1 MIDINE
7 HSHGVIDCYGTPIVK
22 LQAKDF
28 DQHQADLI
36 ERCYWLKDK
45 DRTSGYTQRSNRGS
59 FHSSAIREEDW
70 RDFECG
76 NWFVDTVMSN
86 VNRAIKLMA
95 APTHKDMKF
104 DESWTIIMRQRS
116 GQWNVPHDHG
126 DNFLS
131 GALYLKANESN
142 ENLQNG
148 MAEFMALISNP
159 AISSLYNNA
168 SYQLAKY
175 SPVEGELMIF
185 PSSMTH
191 MVSPHLSR
199 QDRIMISFNI
209 LGNL

>member
-95 APTHKDMKF
+95 APTHKDIKF
-104 DESWTIIMRQRS
+104 DFFPRQ
-116 GQWNVPHDHG
+116 
-126 DNFLS
+126 
-131 GALYLKANESN
+131 KSN
-142 ENLQNG
+142 IYNWV
-148 MAEFMALISNP
+148 EFFHPPLR
-159 AISSLYNNA
+159 
-168 SYQLAKY
+168 
-175 SPVEGELMIF
+175 SPVGAATRCF
-185 PSSMTH
+185 
-191 MVSPHLSR
+191 MVFLT
-199 QDRIMISFNI
+199 
-209 LGNL
+209 